1 MAKTDYW
8 IVVLAVI
15 TILVLNG
22 CAQLLPP
29 GWNTTGAESPTGAV
43 GAEIEEAEE
52 DVSVIG
58 EATEP
63 VAAEEVLVEEP
74 PAETPVETAPAETP
88 AEPVA
93 ETAPAEPAAETA
105 PAEPEAPATP
115 TVSPEDAGLPRKTV
129 IEGELV
135 NFPNL
140 EATDPDGDPITYT
153 FTPPLDATGKWQTKV
168 GDAGTYRVTITAS
181 DGKNSVSQ
189 IVIIEV
195 KPKNLP
201 PQIQLASKQI
211 TVKEGEMVT
220 INVQGSDPDGDKIVM
235 SFDGWMNGPSK
246 MTGYDD
252 AGVHEVGIIA
262 SDGKATVRE
271 VVKVIVENVDRP
283 PVISPLPDVKVKE
296 GDKVTVKPTATDPD
310 GDKVTFKFSP
320 PLGPDGTWQTTS
332 KDVGRYVINVTA
344 VSGSLGSST
353 SFALTVES
361 LNKPP
366 VIQVTTPVTVDEGST
381 VVLNPVITDPE
392 GDELTITYSGWMKSN
407 TYTTTYED
415 AGTHL
420 VTITASDGINT
431 AKKDVTV
438 VVNDVNRPPTFGSGA
453 FI

>member
-1 MAKTDYW
+1 MAKTGYAM
-8 IVVLAVI
+8 IVLAVI
-15 TILVLNG
+15 AVLVLNG

-29 GWNTTGAESPTGAV
+29 GWNATDSPTGAV
-43 GAEIEEAEE
+43 GAEVEEADE
-52 DVSVIG
+52 DVSVIEETDEEIG
-58 EATEP
+58 TEVVP
-63 VAAEEVLVEEP
+63 VEEP
-74 PAETPVETAPAETP
+74 PAEPAPET
-88 AEPVA
+88 
-93 ETAPAEPAAETA
+93 PAEPAAETA

-115 TVSPEDAGLPRKTV
+115 AVSPEDESLPHKTV
-129 IEGELV
+129 VEGDLV

-140 EATDPDGDPITYT
+140 KATDPDGDPITYT
-153 FTPPLDATGKWQTKV
+153 FTPPLDAVGKWQTKV
-168 GDAGTYRVTITAS
+168 GDAGEYRVTITAS

-189 IVIIEV
+189 DVIIEV

-201 PQIQLASKQI
+201 PQIKLASKEI
-211 TVKEGEMVT
+211 RVKEGEMAT
-220 INVQGSDPDGDKIVM
+220 INVEGSDPDGDKVVL

-246 MTGYDD
+246 MTGYSDS
-252 AGVHEVGIIA
+252 GTHEVIVIA

-271 VVKVIVENVDRP
+271 VVRVIVENVDRP
-283 PVISPLPDVKVKE
+283 PVIAPLADVTIKE

-310 GDKVTFKFSP
+310 GEKITFKFSP

-332 KDVGRYVINVTA
+332 ADVGKYIINVTA
-344 VSGSLGSST
+344 LSGSLSAST

-361 LNKPP
+361 LNKAP
-366 VIQVTTPVTVDEGST
+366 VIQVTTPVTVDEGET
-381 VVLNPVITDPE
+381 VALNPVITDPE
-392 GDELTITYSGWMKSN
+392 GDELTITYTGWMKSN

-438 VVNDVNRPPTFGSGA
+438 IVNDVNRPPTFGMGA